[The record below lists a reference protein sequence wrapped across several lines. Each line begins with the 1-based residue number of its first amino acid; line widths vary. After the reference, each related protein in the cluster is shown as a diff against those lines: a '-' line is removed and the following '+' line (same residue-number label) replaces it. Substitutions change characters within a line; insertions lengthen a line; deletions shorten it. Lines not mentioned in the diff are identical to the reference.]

1 MHVKMM
7 KKFKLLCPVTGVIH
21 VGFLH
26 MLVPIQTTK
35 MTVSHNSCSPSE
47 LHREASMCFPP

>member
-35 MTVSHNSCSPSE
+35 MTDCIT
-47 LHREASMCFPP
+47 